1 MAIPRRG
8 NRIVELFPLTL
19 WPETQYAVQ
28 NLAARSTKVSGQWVL
43 RRYEERMDDFLLDVS
58 E

>member
-1 MAIPRRG
+1 
-8 NRIVELFPLTL
+8 VELFPLTL

-28 NLAARSTKVSGQWVL
+28 NLAARSTKVSGQWFL
-43 RRYEERMDDFLLDVS
+43 KRYEERMDDFLLDVS